1 MPVPATAVKREGDL
15 FLCDTWRKG
24 FLGGHKMKSKVIPSI
39 LVVKDL
45 EIMDTG
51 R

>member
-1 MPVPATAVKREGDL
+1 MPVPATAVKREGYL
-15 FLCDTWRKG
+15 FLCETWRKG
-24 FLGGHKMKSKVIPSI
+24 FLGGHKMKLSF